1 MIEPAPAGHPLGFQ
15 DLLQAAQAP
24 GSPRVDDYG
33 VPFMAAAR
41 IGATLLG
48 QDVYHG
54 ARMKAAALLDT
65 LLRHR
70 WLEHHQARAAWAAT
84 VAQLEANGHMLRDD
98 IKPGDIAA
106 VLAQV
111 AGPGVHLVEL
121 ARTLQNWTSE
131 PDPSS

>member
-1 MIEPAPAGHPLGFQ
+1 VTEPSPAGHPLGFQ
-15 DLLQAAQAP
+15 DLLQGAQAP

-41 IGATLLG
+41 IGAALLG

-54 ARMKAAALLDT
+54 AHMKAAALLDT

-84 VAQLEANGHMLRDD
+84 VAQLEVNGHMLRDD

-106 VLAQV
+106 VLTQV

-121 ARTLQNWTSE
+121 ARTLRSWTVE
-131 PDPSS
+131 QDPSS